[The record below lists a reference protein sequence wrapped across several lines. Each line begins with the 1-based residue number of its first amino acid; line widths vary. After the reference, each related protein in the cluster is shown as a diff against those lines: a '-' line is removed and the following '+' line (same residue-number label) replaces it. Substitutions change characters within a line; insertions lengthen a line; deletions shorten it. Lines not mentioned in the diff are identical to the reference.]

1 MDKPYA
7 SYFVTIDGNV
17 KRLSDADE
25 YIREHNIL
33 PDYLDTYEETDEG
46 IMYSIEQGSMPKGDG
61 VDDVFAKLAKAFPD
75 LEITIDEACEE
86 PSFPSRTLMF
96 KNGRLEKTLWGR
108 TLEPEQYDRTTIDAI
123 ISALRAANMTE
134 AADYISNM
142 GLA

>member
-1 MDKPYA
+1 MRLILSPLMATSNGCQMLMNISGNTTFCQTISTHTKRQTKA
-7 SYFVTIDGNV
+7 SCIPSN
-17 KRLSDADE
+17 KW
-25 YIREHNIL
+25 
-33 PDYLDTYEETDEG
+33 
-46 IMYSIEQGSMPKGDG
+46 DG

-108 TLEPEQYDRTTIDAI
+108 TLEPEQYDRVTVNAI
-123 ISALRAANMTE
+123 INALRAANMSE

>member
-1 MDKPYA
+1 MRLILSPLMA
-7 SYFVTIDGNV
+7 TSNGCQMLMNISGNTTFCQTI
-17 KRLSDADE
+17 S
-25 YIREHNIL
+25 
-33 PDYLDTYEETDEG
+33 TDEG
-46 IMYSIEQGSMPKGDG
+46 IMYSIEQGSMPKWDG

-86 PSFPSRTLMF
+86 PSFPSRTLIF
-96 KNGRLEKTLWGR
+96 KNGKLEKTLWGR